1 MLSCFGGALGASA
14 NPSRDIARPAIAA
27 PASVRKPRRGRRV
40 AWLAVGSLQRW
51 HMMFSC
57 GAGDRCQRAGAGM
70 FRGWCID
77 LRDRNCPA
85 ARIAWGYEV
94 VLGHG
99 SDGDGDVSM
108 NAESLTLR

>member
-1 MLSCFGGALGASA
+1 MCNSRYFARFQWLCCFPLASA
-14 NPSRDIARPAIAA
+14 HAGTIR
-27 PASVRKPRRGRRV
+27 
-40 AWLAVGSLQRW
+40 SLQRW

-57 GAGDRCQRAGAGM
+57 GTEDRCRRAGAGM

-99 SDGDGDVSM
+99 SDGDDDVSM
-108 NAESLTLR
+108 NAESLTLP